1 MVPLFSPEGL
11 AGLIFLVIVAVTV
24 TGAIV
29 ATGSSRLVR
38 SVAGLALCFIGVAGI
53 YYYLSSPF
61 VAVMQMLIYVGAV
74 CVVIAFAIM
83 LADPHPAVRRS
94 AGGNMLAGP
103 LSLALGFV
111 LFWGLVALAGR
122 TVWPAA
128 PAVRLNDG
136 SMIRVGQALLTDFS
150 MVFELISL
158 VLLLAII
165 GALTLAR
172 EGRDPARR
180 KP

>member
-1 MVPLFSPEGL
+1 MVSLFSPEGL
-11 AGLIFLVIVAVTV
+11 AGLVFLVIVGITV

-29 ATGSSRLVR
+29 ATGSNSLVR

-74 CVVIAFAIM
+74 CVTITFAIM
-83 LADPHPAVRRS
+83 LADPHPVECRTTGPNA
-94 AGGNMLAGP
+94 LAGP
-103 LSLALGFV
+103 LSLGLGFI
-111 LFWGLVALAGR
+111 LFCGLVALAGQ
-122 TVWPAA
+122 TVWGDA
-128 PAVRLNDG
+128 PVRLNNG
-136 SMIRVGQALLTDFS
+136 SMVEVGKALLTNYS

-165 GALTLAR
+165 GSLVLAR
-172 EGRDPARR
+172 EGRDLGRR

>member
-1 MVPLFSPEGL
+1 MVSLLTPEGL
-11 AGLIFLVIVAVTV
+11 YGLVFLVLVAVTV

-38 SVAGLALCFIGVAGI
+38 SVAGLALCFIGVAGL
-53 YYYLSSPF
+53 YYYLMSPF

-74 CVVIAFAIM
+74 CVVITFAIM
-83 LADPHPAVRRS
+83 LADPHPAAVRS
-94 AGGNMLAGP
+94 AGANMLAGP
-103 LSLALGFV
+103 LSIALGFV
-111 LFWGLVALAGR
+111 LFWGLVALAGG
-122 TVWPAA
+122 TVWPEAST
-128 PAVRLNDG
+128 RINDG
-136 SMIRVGQALLTDFS
+136 SMIRVGRSLLTDYS

-172 EGRDPARR
+172 EGRGGPARS